1 MAEIPQTR
9 EFLAWEFPPTGPA
22 DPRYFFYGAPSME
35 ENSPHARLINE
46 ARVRVIQG
54 WRQSHYSVEFVP
66 MNLFAIMK
74 IERVRLPDGT
84 DYSLRSYWTEG
95 PEPL

>member
-1 MAEIPQTR
+1 
-9 EFLAWEFPPTGPA
+9 
-22 DPRYFFYGAPSME
+22 ME
-35 ENSPHARLINE
+35 ENSPHARLSNE
-46 ARVRVIQG
+46 ARVRAIQG
-54 WRQSHYSVEFVP
+54 WRQSDYSVEFVP

-84 DYSLRSYWTEG
+84 DYSLRSYWIEG